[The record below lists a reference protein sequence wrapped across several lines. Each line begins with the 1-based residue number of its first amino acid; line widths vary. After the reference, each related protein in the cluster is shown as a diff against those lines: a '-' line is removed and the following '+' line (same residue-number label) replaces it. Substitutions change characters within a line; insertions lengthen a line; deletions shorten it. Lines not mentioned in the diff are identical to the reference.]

1 MTAFASQELLVGL
14 IGLALLPIIA
24 LRIRRGARDGRLP
37 LYRAS
42 ITREDGRA
50 KFNVLLALHVLSF
63 VLVAGISADLL
74 FNLGFRSN

>member
-1 MTAFASQELLVGL
+1 MTTFASQDFLVGL
-14 IGLALLPIIA
+14 IGLVLLPIIA
-24 LRIRRGARDGRLP
+24 LRILRGARDGRLP

-42 ITREDGRA
+42 IDRRDGRA
-50 KFNVLLALHVLSF
+50 KFNVLLALHILTF

>member
-1 MTAFASQELLVGL
+1 MTFASQELLVGL
-14 IGLALLPIIA
+14 VGLVLLPVIA
-24 LRIRRGARDGRLP
+24 VRTLRGVREGRLP
-37 LYRAS
+37 LYRTF
-42 ITREDGRA
+42 IDRRDGRA